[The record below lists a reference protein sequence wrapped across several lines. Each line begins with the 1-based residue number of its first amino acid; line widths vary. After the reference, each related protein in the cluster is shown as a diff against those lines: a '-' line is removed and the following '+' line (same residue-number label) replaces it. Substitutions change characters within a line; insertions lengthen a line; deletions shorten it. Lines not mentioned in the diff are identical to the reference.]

1 MLKYLNDFINKL
13 LCMFIGHKKMKTKI
27 LQIEWRPNNGEVEAI
42 EICERCHVVYY
53 KKYTCIKPKTSS
65 ILNSILS

>member
-1 MLKYLNDFINKL
+1 
-13 LCMFIGHKKMKTKI
+13 MFIGHKKMKTKI